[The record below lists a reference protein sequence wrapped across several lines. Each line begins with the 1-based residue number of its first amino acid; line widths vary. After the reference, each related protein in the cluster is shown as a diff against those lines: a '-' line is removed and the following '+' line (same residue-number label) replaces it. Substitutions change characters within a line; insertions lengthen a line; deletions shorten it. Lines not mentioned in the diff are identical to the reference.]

1 MLQLR
6 RMYKR
11 FLFKFFLRTAITSI
25 CVSSCASGG
34 NGNSD
39 LIDNSVTTILTGDQR
54 YSFETFENKMTSP
67 WGEVVF
73 TYSVGEYRPSSELP
87 SNEKYKIEDYG
98 FLQVRAQG
106 QHPGDDSNKDE
117 ISIEGPW
124 YNTGQWFEANLNGD
138 DFSDL
143 IYVGQSFGTR
153 EFVPEDLMITFLN
166 DGNGHF
172 KIAPELFVNNSFPC
186 VQGGTS
192 WLNEENNDPT
202 RECGNQQDYT
212 NGKIVADFNGDGIS
226 DYYDTS
232 ILYLSNQGILEN
244 KSQSNLPDLFFK
256 EGHGK
261 IFVHDAAYGDLD
273 SDGDLDIFTP
283 IFDQTNLGYLFG
295 GEKDP
300 CSGCTQMIP
309 FTALINDGTGNF
321 SANHNFPEFDWL
333 EVNYDNHGNNID
345 RLWPTT
351 ATIGDFDNDGY
362 GDVAFGWF
370 NPRISSLYGFSE
382 NSSGAVYLNNG
393 SNDWTQRGFIEL
405 PANFFGDNGN
415 ANDMEA
421 FDFDG
426 DGYTDILLASTIHD
440 PYYRSRVIQFFKN
453 IDGESFIDVTEE
465 KNPNYSIYTDGNPY
479 SEMWAGQGKIHLV
492 DYDHDGDI
500 DVVDSSTRTYVLINN
515 GDVFELYDNFV
526 DLDEDWIL
534 WPIEID
540 NKFDYDFIGS
550 FTDSNGR
557 DYSLTTYFQ
566 VLDPQNEALLNNFL
580 SKGSVYSEYI
590 LSSVNQYNEVRRSSR
605 NKDFIYKDYEDS
617 YVFGVNSNQSDYLNL
632 FAGTAKGVLQG
643 NFIGLSKEISA
654 IRLGFIYTNNN
665 PQNFNSN
672 DLWGNSISNLEF
684 KTGSAF
690 VERSIAV
697 NDLAINVGISY
708 DKIFI
713 NKFEEKGNFLHLHFN
728 SLNTLSQNVFVDI
741 YYPFKI
747 FGFTGSLNI
756 GSSKRKFSSNFN
768 LSSSESFELPSK
780 ISKTYT
786 EGELSLVRGPLFLS
800 IDYLEG
806 KSPIF
811 NIGFKLISY

>member
-1 MLQLR
+1 M
-6 RMYKR
+6 KKHII
-11 FLFKFFLRTAITSI
+11 F
-25 CVSSCASGG
+25 
-34 NGNSD
+34 
-39 LIDNSVTTILTGDQR
+39 ILTIFISIVYSKFCYVYSSEIILSENAQKGLEIAQEHCSRCHIVSEKNR
-54 YSFETFENKMTSP
+54 YS
-67 WGEVVF
+67 
-73 TYSVGEYRPSSELP
+73 
-87 SNEKYKIEDYG
+87 
-98 FLQVRAQG
+98 
-106 QHPGDDSNKDE
+106 
-117 ISIEGPW
+117 SIETTPSFFG
-124 YNTGQWFEANLNGD
+124 LRKM
-138 DFSDL
+138 SDW
-143 IYVGQSFGTR
+143 QERFR
-153 EFVPEDLMITFLN
+153 EF
-166 DGNGHF
+166 
-172 KIAPELFVNNSFPC
+172 FVRP
-186 VQGGTS
+186 
-192 WLNEENNDPT
+192 PH
-202 RECGNQQDYT
+202 
-212 NGKIVADFNGDGIS
+212 
-226 DYYDTS
+226 
-232 ILYLSNQGILEN
+232 
-244 KSQSNLPDLFFK
+244 P
-256 EGHGK
+256 
-261 IFVHDAAYGDLD
+261 
-273 SDGDLDIFTP
+273 
-283 IFDQTNLGYLFG
+283 
-295 GEKDP
+295 
-300 CSGCTQMIP
+300 
-309 FTALINDGTGNF
+309 AL
-321 SANHNFPEFDWL
+321 
-333 EVNYDNHGNNID
+333 VNI
-345 RLWPTT
+345 
-351 ATIGDFDNDGY
+351 
-362 GDVAFGWF
+362 
-370 NPRISSLYGFSE
+370 
-382 NSSGAVYLNNG
+382 
-393 SNDWTQRGFIEL
+393 
-405 PANFFGDNGN
+405 
-415 ANDMEA
+415 
-421 FDFDG
+421 
-426 DGYTDILLASTIHD
+426 
-440 PYYRSRVIQFFKN
+440 
-453 IDGESFIDVTEE
+453 IDVTEE

-479 SEMWAGQGKIHLV
+479 SEMRAGQGKIHLV

-617 YVFGVNSNQSDYLNL
+617 YVFGVNSNHSDYLNL

-713 NKFEEKGNFLHLHFN
+713 NQFEEKGNFLHLHFN

-811 NIGFKLISY
+811 NIGFKLISYLSLNGGPGRTRTSDQWIMRALVN

>member
-1 MLQLR
+1 MR
-6 RMYKR
+6 NPDVKE
-11 FLFKFFLRTAITSI
+11 FFFKIAIIAI

-34 NGNSD
+34 NGSSD
-39 LIDNSVTTILTGDQR
+39 LIDNSVITTVPTGDQR

-117 ISIEGPW
+117 ISVEGPW

-138 DFSDL
+138 NFSDL

-192 WLNEENNDPT
+192 WLNEEDNDPL
-202 RECGNQQDYT
+202 RVCGNQQDYT
-212 NGKIVADFNGDGIS
+212 NGKIVADFNGDGLS

-244 KSQSNLPDLFFK
+244 KSHSNLPDLFFK

-261 IFVHDAAYGDLD
+261 IFVHDASYGDLD
-273 SDGDLDIFTP
+273 NDGDLDIFLP
-283 IFDQTNLGYLFG
+283 IFDQTNIGYLFG

-321 SANHNFPEFDWL
+321 IANHNFPKFDWL
-333 EVNYDNHGNNID
+333 EVDYDNHGNNID

-370 NPRISSLYGFSE
+370 NPRISSLYGFNE
-382 NSSGAVYLNNG
+382 NSAGAVYLNNG

-405 PANFFGDNGN
+405 PENFFGDNGN

-426 DGYTDILLASTIHD
+426 DGYTDIILASTIHD
-440 PYYRSRVIQFFKN
+440 PYYQSRVIQFFRN
-453 IDGESFIDVTEE
+453 INGENFIDVTEE
-465 KNPNYSIYTDGNPY
+465 KNPSYATYTNGNPY
-479 SEMWAGQGKIHLV
+479 SNMWIGQGKIHLI

-500 DVVDSSTRTYVLINN
+500 DIVDSNTRTYVLINN
-515 GDVFELYDNFV
+515 GDIFNFYDNFV
-526 DLDEDWIL
+526 DLDEDRIL

-550 FTDSNGR
+550 FSDGNGR

-566 VLDPQNEALLNNFL
+566 VLDPQNEDLLNNFV
-580 SKGSVYSEYI
+580 SKGNVYSEYI
-590 LSSVNQYNEVRRSSR
+590 IYSLNQYSEVRRSSR
-605 NKDFIYKDYEDS
+605 DKEFIYKNYEDS
-617 YVFGVNSNQSDYLNL
+617 FIFGVNSNQSNNL
-632 FAGTAKGVLQG
+632 KLFTGTTRGSMDG
-643 NFIGLSKEISA
+643 NFLGISKELPE
-654 IRLGFIYTNNN
+654 IRLGFIYTENNAKT
-665 PQNFNSN
+665 FSNSN
-672 DLWGNSISNLEF
+672 LFGSSSSNLRF
-684 KTGSAF
+684 NTVSAF
-690 VERSIAV
+690 MERPLNLNNLV
-697 NDLAINVGISY
+697 INIGISF
-708 DKIFI
+708 DNIFI
-713 NKFEEKGNFLHLHFN
+713 SPFEEKGNFLNLHFHSIN
-728 SLNTLSQNVFVDI
+728 KLSQNFFIDI
-741 YYPFKI
+741 HYPFEI
-747 FGFTGSLNI
+747 LGFDGSLNI
-756 GSSKRKFSSNFN
+756 GHSKRKFSSPFNLKSKNNFN
-768 LSSSESFELPSK
+768 FPSN
-780 ISKTYT
+780 S
-786 EGELSLVRGPLFLS
+786 GGGNLDAELSLMSGPVFLS
-800 IDYLEG
+800 IKYLED

-811 NIGFKLISY
+811 NIGFKIRPY